1 MDLLSWTFIVS
12 FGWIWIIFANLF
24 HASFLATYVC
34 MAGVVGFS
42 FEPFRQERT
51 TKSHEQRILQTDTG
65 KRLPTFQGRL
75 SRPGKISQYKSQQT
89 IKKYQI
95 GLAFI
100 QYTIHHS
107 PGRCKI
113 LLVNTPIYTC
123 LTFGKNSLTLWI
135 KNTMLE
141 VFIILPDWLYCSY
154 E

>member
-1 MDLLSWTFIVS
+1 MNQDAITQKFRLTIDLSDGPTFMDFHCFIWLNMDHIRQSLSCF
-12 FGWIWIIFANLF
+12 
-24 HASFLATYVC
+24 FLATYVC

-123 LTFGKNSLTLWI
+123 LTFGKNSLTL
-135 KNTMLE
+135 
-141 VFIILPDWLYCSY
+141 
-154 E
+154 